1 MQIFAFIG
9 KKEEGMKDKRFKIAN
24 REAIIGVILVLINF
38 IWWYAFAY
46 GMGSGDPTSYT
57 YILGMPAWFFYSC
70 VVGFLVMVVLVAFV
84 VKFLFKEVPFE
95 DEEEGEEE

>member
-1 MQIFAFIG
+1 
-9 KKEEGMKDKRFKIAN
+9 MKDKRFKIAN

-57 YILGMPAWFFYSC
+57 YICFFS
-70 VVGFLVMVVLVAFV
+70 FIIFQKAAAS
-84 VKFLFKEVPFE
+84 
-95 DEEEGEEE
+95 

>member
-1 MQIFAFIG
+1 
-9 KKEEGMKDKRFKIAN
+9 MKDKRFKIAN
-24 REAIIGVILVLINF
+24 REAIIGIILVLINF

-46 GMGSGDPTSYT
+46 GMGSGDPRSYT

-70 VVGFLVMVVLVAFV
+70 VVGFIVMVVLVAFV

>member
-1 MQIFAFIG
+1 
-9 KKEEGMKDKRFKIAN
+9 MKDKRFKIAN
-24 REAIIGVILVLINF
+24 REAIIGIILVLINF

-46 GMGSGDPTSYT
+46 GMGSGDPRSYT

-70 VVGFLVMVVLVAFV
+70 VVGFIVIVVLVAFV
-84 VKFLFKEVPFE
+84 VKFLFKEVSFE